1 MKKLST
7 LSTLVKQLKLVKTSR
22 LSITALMSATALF
35 GCTDNVIQSSTDVVE
50 SSVIE
55 SKTKQPNVILI
66 LADDLGYGD
75 ISPYGSEIDT
85 PNLEELANKGL
96 KMTNFHVGAA
106 CSPTRT
112 MLMTGVDNHLAGLG
126 NMFEIQADNQFGK
139 KGYEGQLNKEVIT
152 LSSALKD
159 QGYNSYMVGKWHL
172 GKNEENKPSNRG
184 FERSFVLL
192 ESGADNWVDQSY
204 GPMYDKVHYLD
215 DGKPTTLPKEGYF
228 STDFYTDKMISYIE
242 ENRKSGK
249 PFFSYVA
256 YQAVHSPHQAPLEY
270 VEKYNGT
277 YDKGWDEQRKIRIA
291 NQKKL
296 GIIDKTV
303 ELKED
308 FSDSTMYKTS
318 KWDSHSVKE
327 KEFHARR
334 MQVYAGMVDNM
345 DVNIGRLMAYLG
357 SIGEA
362 DNTVIIFMS
371 DNGADAT
378 ELQNIPP
385 YEPWYR
391 GNYAYTYPSEMTEG
405 LVELGQKESFSAY
418 GPGWA
423 AVSNTPTSYWK
434 TYSSEGGVRSPF
446 IIYYPAKIKAGQL
459 TNEFAYVKDIL
470 PTILEISGTTVAE
483 AYASKENIIQPAGKS
498 MMPLFSGDSTK
509 VHGSDSMVGYELAG
523 SSALFNGNL
532 KIVKNLAPKGDGN
545 WKLYDIVKDP
555 GEVNNLALAM
565 PEQLTLMVK
574 AYVEYAKTNNVIPV
588 PDGYD
593 PRVQLMKNAKRAH

>member
-1 MKKLST
+1 MKISNK
-7 LSTLVKQLKLVKTSR
+7 LKLLVIS
-22 LSITALMSATALF
+22 LSAIAALSGCGNNQATQQTENL
-35 GCTDNVIQSSTDVVE
+35 QST
-50 SSVIE
+50 
-55 SKTKQPNVILI
+55 QPNIILI
-66 LADDLGYGD
+66 LADDLGYSD

-85 PNLEELANKGL
+85 PNLERLANNGL
-96 KMTNFHVGAA
+96 MMTNFHVGAA

-126 NMFEIQADNQFGK
+126 NMLEIQADNQFGK
-139 KGYEGQLNKEVIT
+139 KGYEGQLNKEVVT
-152 LSSALKD
+152 VASALKG

-172 GKNEENKPSNRG
+172 GKNQENKPSNRG

-204 GPMYDKVHYLD
+204 GPMYQQVHYLE
-215 DGKPTTLPKEGYF
+215 DGKPTTLPKEDYF

-242 ENRKSGK
+242 SNRNSGK

-277 YDKGWDEQRKIRIA
+277 YDKGWDQQRDIRLA
-291 NQKKL
+291 KQKKL
-296 GIIDKTV
+296 GIIDKSA
-303 ELKED
+303 ELKDD
-308 FSDSTMYKTS
+308 FSDSTLYKTS
-318 KWDSHSVKE
+318 KWQSYSE
-327 KEFHARR
+327 EEQAFHARR

-345 DVNIGRLMAYLG
+345 DVNIGRLMAYLE

-391 GNYAYTYPSEMTEG
+391 GNYSYTYPSDLSEG
-405 LVELGQKESFSAY
+405 LTELGQKGSFSAY

-423 AVSNTPTSYWK
+423 SVSNTPTSYWK

-446 IIYYPAKIKAGQL
+446 IIHYPAKINAGQL
-459 TNEFAYVKDIL
+459 TNKFAYVSDIL
-470 PTILEISGTTVAE
+470 PTLLEISGTNVDE
-483 AYASKENIIQPAGKS
+483 AYADKTNIIKPTGKS
-498 MMPLFSGDSTK
+498 MMPLFSGESQV
-509 VHGSDSMVGYELAG
+509 VHQPESMVGYELAG
-523 SSALFNGNL
+523 SSALFNENL
-532 KIVKNLAPKGDGN
+532 KLVRNLPPKGDGQ
-545 WKLYDIVKDP
+545 WRLYDIVKDP
-555 GEVNNLALAM
+555 GEVNNLAEQM
-565 PEQLTLMVK
+565 PEKVNMMVK
-574 AYVEYAKTNNVIPV
+574 AYEEYAKNNNVIPV
-588 PDGYD
+588 PEGYD
-593 PRVQLMKNAKRAH
+593 PRMQLMKNAQRANAH

>member
-1 MKKLST
+1 MKKLSMLLT
-7 LSTLVKQLKLVKTSR
+7 LAKQLKLSKASM

-35 GCTDNVIQSSTDVVE
+35 SCTDNVTQPSTEVVE

-55 SKTKQPNVILI
+55 SQTKQPNVILI

-126 NMFEIQADNQFGK
+126 NMLEIQADNQFGK
-139 KGYEGQLNKEVIT
+139 KGYEGQLNKKVVT

-204 GPMYDKVHYLD
+204 GPMYDKVHYLE
-215 DGKPTTLPKEGYF
+215 DGKQTTLPKEGYF

-291 NQKKL
+291 NQKNL
-296 GIIDKTV
+296 GIIDKTA

-318 KWDSHSVKE
+318 QWGSHSVKE

-345 DVNIGRLMAYLG
+345 DVNIGRLMAYLE

-391 GNYAYTYPSEMTEG
+391 GNYAHTYPSEMTEG
-405 LVELGQKESFSAY
+405 LVELGQKDSFSAY

-423 AVSNTPTSYWK
+423 SVSNTPTSYWK

-483 AYASKENIIQPAGKS
+483 AYANKENIIQPEGKS

-509 VHGSDSMVGYELAG
+509 VHGSDSMIGYELAG
-523 SSALFNGNL
+523 SSALFNGKF
-532 KIVKNLAPKGDGN
+532 KIVKNLAPKGDGK
-545 WKLYDIVKDP
+545 WKLFDIVKDP
-555 GEVNNLALAM
+555 GEVKNLALEM
-565 PEQLTLMVK
+565 PGQFTIMVK
-574 AYVEYAKTNNVIPV
+574 AYVEYAKNNNVIPV
-588 PDGYD
+588 PEGYD
-593 PRVQLMKNAKRAH
+593 PRIQLMKNAKRAH

>member
-1 MKKLST
+1 MLMITKSSK
-7 LSTLVKQLKLVKTSR
+7 VKQLVVGVIAMAVINCSNANQLSQDSNQVKA
-22 LSITALMSATALF
+22 I
-35 GCTDNVIQSSTDVVE
+35 
-50 SSVIE
+50 
-55 SKTKQPNVILI
+55 KKQPNVILI
-66 LADDLGYGD
+66 LADDLGYSD
-75 ISPYGSEIDT
+75 IGPYGSEIET
-85 PNLEELANKGL
+85 PNLEKLANAGL

-126 NMFEIQADNQFGK
+126 NMLEIQADNQFGK
-139 KGYEGQLNKEVIT
+139 KGYEGQLNKQVVT

-204 GPMYDKVHYLD
+204 GPMYKNVHYLEG
-215 DGKPTTLPKEGYF
+215 GKPTTLPKEGYF
-228 STDFYTDKMISYIE
+228 STDYYTDKMISYIE

-291 NQKKL
+291 KQKKL
-296 GIIDKTV
+296 GIIDQDAV
-303 ELKED
+303 LKED
-308 FSDSTMYKTS
+308 FSDSTLYKATQ
-318 KWDSHSVKE
+318 WDNYTTKE

-345 DVNIGRLMAYLG
+345 DVNIGRLMAYLE

-362 DNTVIIFMS
+362 ENTVIIFMS

-391 GNYAYTYPSEMTEG
+391 GNYAYTYPSEMSDE
-405 LVELGQKESFSAY
+405 LVELGQKDSFSAY

-423 AVSNTPTSYWK
+423 SVSNTPTSYWK
-434 TYSSEGGVRSPF
+434 TYSSEGGVRSPL
-446 IIYYPAKIKAGQL
+446 IIHYPAKIKAGQL
-459 TNEFAYVKDIL
+459 TDQFAYVKDIL
-470 PTILEISGTTVAE
+470 PTILDISGTTVDE
-483 AYASKENIIQPAGKS
+483 AYAQKTNIIKPEGKS
-498 MMPLFSGDSTK
+498 MMPLFTGESPE
-509 VHGSDSMVGYELAG
+509 VHSSNSMVGYELAG
-523 SSALFNGNL
+523 SSALFNGNF
-532 KIVKNLAPKGDGN
+532 KIVRNLAPKGNGQ
-545 WKLYDIVKDP
+545 WTLYDIVKDP
-555 GEVNNLALAM
+555 SEVNDLSDKM
-565 PEQLTLMVK
+565 PDVFKTMVK
-574 AYVEYAKTNNVIPV
+574 AYDEYAKNNNVINV